1 MKDDNVIYSK
11 SFRFAIDIVNAY
23 KYLTVKQKEYVLS
36 KQLLRS
42 GTSIGANVREAIEA
56 QSRKDFIAK
65 LSIALKEAGET
76 KYWIELLEATDYIDR
91 AKSEMLLVKI
101 NEILKILN
109 AIIKTTKKNSW
120 LIDNSKRHIIIQK
133 ANGRINPLAFFVDNI
148 S

>member
-109 AIIKTTKKNSW
+109 AIIKTTKKNS
-120 LIDNSKRHIIIQK
+120 
-133 ANGRINPLAFFVDNI
+133 
-148 S
+148 